1 MVSICFYFQV
11 HQPFRLRHYSV
22 FDIGKNQHYFDDE
35 KNLAICKKVAQK
47 CYLPTNKLILSL
59 IQRTGGKFRV
69 SYSISGVALEQFA
82 TYCPEVLDSF
92 RDLAKTGAVEF
103 LSETYYHSLSYLYS
117 KSEFV
122 EQIKKHD
129 EYMMKLLGCPKPTV
143 FRNTELIYN
152 NELAR
157 FIEDMGYKGIIAE
170 GADHV
175 MGWKSPN
182 FIHRPV
188 TCNSLAL
195 LLKNFRLSDD
205 IAFRFSNKGWEEWP
219 LTSEKFSRWVNAYN
233 GNGET
238 LNLFMDYETFGEHQW
253 EDTGIFKFLEA
264 FAFEHL
270 KHTDN
275 NFLTPSE
282 VIKTYPVR
290 GELDVHTMISW
301 ADMERDLSA
310 WLGNKMQHASINE
323 LYAIESRVKATAD
336 PILIE
341 SWRRLT
347 TSDHFYYMCT
357 KWFSDGDVHKYFNPY
372 DSPYDSFIAFMN
384 TLNDIIIRVTR
395 FEDLHTAAS
404 LPNKHSDKLA
414 SSPTPVV
421 STQSAQSTQQHSTG
435 KQHLANIANI
445 THQRPATHPTQ
456 SNHK

>member
-1 MVSICFYFQV
+1 MVSVCFYFQV

-35 KNLAICKKVAQK
+35 KNRAICNKVAQK
-47 CYLPTNKLILSL
+47 CYLPTNKLLLSL
-59 IQRTGGKFRV
+59 IKRTGGKFRV

-82 TYCPEVLDSF
+82 TYCPEVLDTF
-92 RDLAKTGAVEF
+92 RELAKTGAVEF

-117 KSEFV
+117 KTEFV

-129 EYMMKLLGCPKPTV
+129 DYMMKLLGCPKPTI

-152 NELAR
+152 NELAK

-170 GADHV
+170 GADHI

-188 TCNSLAL
+188 TCTSLAL

-219 LTSEKFSRWVNAYN
+219 LTSEKFCQWVNAYN

-264 FAFEHL
+264 FAFDHL
-270 KHTDN
+270 KHGDN
-275 NFLTPSE
+275 NFMTPSE
-282 VIKTYPVR
+282 VIASYPVR
-290 GELDVHTMISW
+290 GELDVHNMISW

-323 LYAIESRVKATAD
+323 LYMIESRVKATKD
-336 PILIE
+336 QVLIE

-395 FEDLHTAAS
+395 FEDALVAQS
-404 LPNKHSDKLA
+404 RS
-414 SSPTPVV
+414 
-421 STQSAQSTQQHSTG
+421 SAQLQTHTTRLDDSVGTRIPPAVQSQPTAVKTTQTG
-435 KQHLANIANI
+435 VK
-445 THQRPATHPTQ
+445 
-456 SNHK
+456 K